1 MSDEKE
7 KYRLHLLKKQSTLST
22 KIEIL
27 KKEYEEIDKELDR
40 TASKSRKSRK
50 SKNKKSKKRK
60 QDDEG
65 GCSIM

>member
-7 KYRLHLLKKQSTLST
+7 KYRLHLVKKQAALMT
-22 KIEIL
+22 KISMQQ
-27 KKEYEEIDKELDR
+27 KEYDEIEKELNR
-40 TASKSRKSRK
+40 SGKK
-50 SKNKKSKKRK
+50 KKSKKSKKDK

>member
-40 TASKSRKSRK
+40 TATKSRK

-60 QDDEG
+60 EDDEG

>member
-27 KKEYEEIDKELDR
+27 KKEYEEIKFHILLEYW
-40 TASKSRKSRK
+40 
-50 SKNKKSKKRK
+50 
-60 QDDEG
+60 
-65 GCSIM
+65 